1 MTIQIDTREKARAIK
16 RIVSDFDALGVK
28 HYSSK
33 LFVGDYMNL
42 DNPRVLIDRK
52 QNLLELCTNVSDIP
66 KKDGSGRFK
75 RDAAG
80 KIMSERAR
88 FVSELARARDA
99 GLQLIILCEHG
110 YGIKSMEDVAKWE
123 NPRLA
128 TSPLAVSGD
137 RLYKILTAVSQN
149 YGVRFEFCDKKNTAE
164 TILKLLSG
172 K

>member
-16 RIVSDFDALGVK
+16 RIVSDFDALGVR

-52 QNLLELCTNVSDIP
+52 QNLAELCANVSDVP
-66 KKDGSGRFK
+66 KKDESGRFK
-75 RDAAG
+75 RDSNG
-80 KIMSERAR
+80 RIISERIR
-88 FVSELARARDA
+88 FIDELKRAKDA
-99 GLQLIILCEHG
+99 GLRLIILCEHG
-110 YGIKSMEDVAKWE
+110 GGIKCLEDVAKWK

-128 TSPLAVSGD
+128 VSPLAVSGV
-137 RLYKILTAVSQN
+137 RLHKILSAVSQN
-149 YGVRFEFCDKKNTAE
+149 YGVSFEFCDKRNTAKH
-164 TILKLLSG
+164 IISLLG